1 MFLISISH
9 LTNFIMSNSI
19 TKILSFNMANNW
31 KKKIQLVFIVH
42 LSESSNVSLFF
53 HRIEQNYGR
62 YYQSS

>member
-1 MFLISISH
+1 
-9 LTNFIMSNSI
+9 MSNSI